1 MKGLII
7 IQSIKNTLKCSMSA
21 MMLKGIVEISKNGFY
36 KRNGDYV
43 ELKAENLVKI

>member
-1 MKGLII
+1 
-7 IQSIKNTLKCSMSA
+7 
-21 MMLKGIVEISKNGFY
+21 MMLKGIVKISKNGFY